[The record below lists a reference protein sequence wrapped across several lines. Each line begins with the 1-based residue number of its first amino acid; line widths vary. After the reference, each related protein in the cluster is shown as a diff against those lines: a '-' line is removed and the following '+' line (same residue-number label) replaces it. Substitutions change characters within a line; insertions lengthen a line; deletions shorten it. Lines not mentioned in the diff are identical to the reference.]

1 MLELPAPGAFES
13 LYVSPHPGV
22 AVRSCAGRMAWERE
36 NGLGALV
43 VVLFGETVG
52 ALPEGAAGVACGLP
66 DAARRHG
73 GEAAPRSPAESRTP
87 EDQDAVDRAAS
98 LLDSIARRSGAR
110 DVYAP
115 LGVGQQLDHCL
126 SHEAA
131 LRAFGAGSGRN
142 LLLYE
147 ETPQAAVPGAV
158 RVRLASIGAQ
168 LPPGADSPRRAGILR
183 FVGSL
188 LWTLGRPGGPRSFG
202 ERLALSGSAARQW
215 RAART
220 WRPQRAFGPRVQPV
234 EHPVVPAGRARFWL
248 VLPQRTGS
256 AEAPAFI
263 AGESAAG

>member
-13 LYVSPHPGV
+13 LYVSPRAGV
-22 AVRSCAGRMAWERE
+22 AVRSCAGRLAWERE
-36 NGLGALV
+36 HGLRALV
-43 VVLFGETVG
+43 VVLFGDAVG
-52 ALPEGAAGVACGLP
+52 DLPEGARGLACGLP
-66 DAARRHG
+66 EAGRRHG
-73 GEAAPRSPAESRTP
+73 DAAVPRAPIDGRTP
-87 EDQDAVDRAAS
+87 EDQDAVERAAA
-98 LLDSIARRSGAR
+98 LLDTLARRCGAR

-115 LGVGQQLDHCL
+115 LGVGHQLEHCL

-147 ETPQAAVPGAV
+147 ESPQAAVPGAV

-168 LPPGADSPRRAGILR
+168 LPPGAASPRRAGILR

-202 ERLALSGSAARQW
+202 ERLALSGTAARQW

-234 EHPVVPAGRARFWL
+234 EHPVVPAGSARFWL
-248 VLPQRTGS
+248 VLPERPGV
-256 AEAPAFI
+256 ADAAAFI
-263 AGESAAG
+263 AGGPAAS